1 MAISMSASKFATYRL
16 CRALI
21 VLAALAPVSA
31 LGADVLPLERGRY
44 FDVGVACES
53 PGKATVFV
61 YDGTG
66 FSHEKTN
73 CSLDRLTGSG
83 GVYAFRETCAYRR
96 RSWSVFPTAVN
107 EFSSTFQVHGRRE
120 FTLRREN
127 EGADM
132 TGRYRLCT
140 SR

>member
-1 MAISMSASKFATYRL
+1 MAISMSASKFGTYRL

-73 CSLDRLTGSG
+73 CSLDRLRLPPSFLEC
-83 GVYAFRETCAYRR
+83 VSDRR
-96 RSWSVFPTAVN
+96 QRILEHVASAR
-107 EFSSTFQVHGRRE
+107 QARVH
-120 FTLRREN
+120 
-127 EGADM
+127 AA
-132 TGRYRLCT
+132 
-140 SR
+140 SRK